1 MVTEPDGTFIT
12 ARQHPEMVR
21 FTPAIL
27 PDGLLLT
34 APDGSH
40 SLIRFSDFD
49 EQDHPTEVWGNHF
62 TARIAPRAIN
72 RLIARGA
79 MRAVKW
85 FPQTSVG

>member
-40 SLIRFSDFD
+40 SPDPLPAISMS
-49 EQDHPTEVWGNHF
+49 
-62 TARIAPRAIN
+62 RITTHRSLGKSFHRAHSR
-72 RLIARGA
+72 RLRLTNG
-79 MRAVKW
+79 
-85 FPQTSVG
+85 